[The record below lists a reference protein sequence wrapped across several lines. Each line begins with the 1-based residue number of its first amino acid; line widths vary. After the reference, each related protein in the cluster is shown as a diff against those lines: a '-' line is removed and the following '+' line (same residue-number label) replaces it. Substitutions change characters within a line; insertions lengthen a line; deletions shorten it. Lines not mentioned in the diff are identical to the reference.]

1 MNNKTQNRVAFF
13 CEIREVTPDS
23 VKSRRVFLG
32 EDRYDA
38 TMLYESLK
46 LWARPTQE
54 FSPIMHK
61 EDRAK

>member
-1 MNNKTQNRVAFF
+1 MESKTENRVAFF
-13 CEIREVTPDS
+13 CEIREVTPES

-32 EDRYDA
+32 DNRYDA
-38 TMLYESLK
+38 TMLYESLR

-61 EDRAK
+61 EDTAK